1 MKNNLLS
8 ANEKSNL
15 NTLGFADS
23 VNRWFKQESN
33 KRLSISFL
41 SVMFML
47 FTWTFVT
54 ATGLAN
60 PLFLPGPDAVYKAFV
75 ETLFDGY
82 QGSTLFEHVG
92 TSLYRILAAFLL
104 ACLVGIPLGVCGTR
118 YGQLWPS
125 PARGNVHCLVCPGIR
140 AMTASLRPNKS
151 AQRRKPA
158 AAPGF
163 QC

>member
-23 VNRWFKQESN
+23 VKRWFKQESN

-60 PLFLPGPDAVYKAFV
+60 PLFLPGPDAVYKA
-75 ETLFDGY
+75 L
-82 QGSTLFEHVG
+82 
-92 TSLYRILAAFLL
+92 SLIH
-104 ACLVGIPLGVCGTR
+104 I
-118 YGQLWPS
+118 
-125 PARGNVHCLVCPGIR
+125 
-140 AMTASLRPNKS
+140 
-151 AQRRKPA
+151 
-158 AAPGF
+158 
-163 QC
+163 